1 MLVIFKI
8 FKVSL
13 PGLVLAL
20 RVDKLTVMLLQF
32 FFNQLP
38 SNKQIEYLKKRGV
51 LLGTRTKENRKVF
64 VYMMTNL
71 FVEVRYK
78 NDNTDEQP
86 EKLTTLNGLKNL
98 NDYLEKEFRTSF

>member
-1 MLVIFKI
+1 MF
-8 FKVSL
+8 
-13 PGLVLAL
+13 
-20 RVDKLTVMLLQF
+20 LQF

-38 SNKQIEYLKKRGV
+38 SYKQIEYLKKKGV

-64 VYMMTNL
+64 VYMLTNL

-86 EKLTTLNGLKNL
+86 EKLTTLTGLKSL